1 MSKSEGKCSSD
12 SGCWCVWWSRTD
24 SPTYWHS
31 CINVAENSRARLPV
45 MEPWW
50 RAPHHLWAHECR
62 LFPFDWKSFLSRF
75 FQGCWITA
83 LHCLLNEHLNIN
95 LLFRVWTPVRC
106 VTVRHI
112 NLMLSKF
119 PPVFC
124 VDLFFFNAMCNCCDL
139 PSCIHVHVVRQ
150 VYDSGIY
157 ESVNKIK
164 PSLSESVTVARL

>member
-1 MSKSEGKCSSD
+1 
-12 SGCWCVWWSRTD
+12 
-24 SPTYWHS
+24 
-31 CINVAENSRARLPV
+31 
-45 MEPWW
+45 
-50 RAPHHLWAHECR
+50 
-62 LFPFDWKSFLSRF
+62 
-75 FQGCWITA
+75 
-83 LHCLLNEHLNIN
+83 
-95 LLFRVWTPVRC
+95 
-106 VTVRHI
+106 
-112 NLMLSKF
+112 MLSKF